1 MTNTP
6 PVPPALEDVR
16 DVLSLVLMLLSDSP
30 AVDLALS
37 ALRAGAGDR
46 HKEEGL
52 TPPPTDASAA
62 ANRFVLDA
70 LVDARAASDAIA
82 LGDTA
87 G

>member
-6 PVPPALEDVR
+6 PVPPALDDVR

-30 AVDLALS
+30 TIDLALN

-46 HKEEGL
+46 ADELGV
-52 TPPPTDASAA
+52 TPPPTWAT

-70 LVDARAASDAIA
+70 LVEARAASDAIA
-82 LGDTA
+82 ATDTA